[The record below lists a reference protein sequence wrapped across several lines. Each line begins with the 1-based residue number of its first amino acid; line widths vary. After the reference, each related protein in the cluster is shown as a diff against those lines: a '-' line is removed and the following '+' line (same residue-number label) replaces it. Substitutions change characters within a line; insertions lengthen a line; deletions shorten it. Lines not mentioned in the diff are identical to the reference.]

1 MSNSHF
7 QIATIPGDGIG
18 KDIINSA
25 ISIVDFSSE
34 IIGGFKCEWQM
45 IKAGAEYYS
54 LTGKDVEPGGEKKV
68 DELDSIFLG
77 AIGLPTVRHKDG
89 TEICPHLRFREM
101 FGLYAG
107 VRPVKAYK
115 NIPNRLSNE
124 LSSNIDLIILREST
138 EGLFY
143 TAAVHNRCPVENDE
157 EVQDVMRITRA
168 TTEKLHDFAFKL
180 ARQRKKKGKLGKVTC
195 VDKANVFRSQAFFRK
210 IFDERKTSFQ
220 DIQSDHCYVDAMALN
235 LIRNPWEYDVM
246 VMENMFGDILSDLG
260 GGLVGGMGMASCAE
274 IGDKHGLFQPA
285 HGSAPDIMGQ
295 DKANPL
301 ATILSSTLM
310 LDYLADN
317 KNCSNVAKSSKLIET
332 AIEVGFQK
340 NKLRPMEFGG
350 DMGTQTITKEL
361 MGLLKDTNV
370 QKEALN

>member
-1 MSNSHF
+1 MNNNEF
-7 QIATIPGDGIG
+7 QIATVPGDGIG
-18 KDIINSA
+18 KDIVNSA
-25 ISIVDFSSE
+25 ISIVDLSSK
-34 IIGGFKCEWQM
+34 ITGGFKCEWHM

-77 AIGLPTVRHKDG
+77 AIGLPSVRHKDG

-115 NIPNRLSNE
+115 NIPNILSNE
-124 LSSNIDLIILREST
+124 LSRNIDLIILREST

-143 TAAVHNRCPVENDE
+143 TAAVHNRCPVENDQ
-157 EVQDVMRITRA
+157 EVQDVMKITRA

-210 IFDERKTSFQ
+210 IFDEIKIKFK
-220 DIQSDHCYVDAMALN
+220 DIDAEHCYVDAMALN

-260 GGLVGGMGMASCAE
+260 GGLIGGMGMASCAE
-274 IGDKHGLFQPA
+274 IGDNHGLFQPA
-285 HGSAPDIMGQ
+285 HGSAPDIMGK
-295 DKANPL
+295 DLANPT
-301 ATILSSTLM
+301 AMFLSASMM
-310 LDYLADN
+310 LEWLGKKYQNESLLNA
-317 KNCSNVAKSSKLIET
+317 ARLLESKIE
-332 AIEVGFQK
+332 EGFRFKRTQPK
-340 NKLRPMEFGG
+340 EFGG
-350 DMGTQTITKEL
+350 PHGCSEHTRNLLEI
-361 MGLLKDTNV
+361 LKD
-370 QKEALN
+370 L